1 MVCSSWFTIMEEIRR
16 ILDDALAYRVAKS
29 VRIRDKWLYGYSL
42 TTTALVM
49 FYIIVLKLGI
59 DKAYLE
65 YEPVSGSVKLEL
77 VGSSQGVNSLQEEYC
92 GNIKCRLC
100 DEHDVRYPNTDT
112 LTPLVTT
119 YVREARQRRV
129 CDRNA
134 TECPFRSPFQTI
146 LWDDYLVAGIQKFE
160 MRVSHVAQA
169 ATFFFQSQDPVFRGD
184 SRHMHGR
191 LVARKGDDVVQ
202 LKEFPANGQ
211 VDVITIGE
219 ILAAAGVDL
228 DDNVPG
234 HVRPIR
240 ETGTSIF
247 CHIRYFNDYTM
258 IAPARKIQ
266 YEYELM
272 AGPGVEAI
280 YEPVH
285 LGVAWTS
292 PVDVEER
299 MMLTRRGI
307 KLVWTQEGAIGRF
320 SLAAL
325 MVTLLIGL
333 LLHSMLH
340 RLGTIVA
347 LRFLPRRKVYRAAVE
362 DEIEDPAGQAQGTS
376 RYGLSPAPA
385 DRARFTD

>member
-1 MVCSSWFTIMEEIRR
+1 MEEISRA
-16 ILDDALAYRVAKS
+16 LEDALAYRIAKT
-29 VRIRDKWLYGYSL
+29 VRIRDKWLYGYSIAA
-42 TTTALVM
+42 TTLVL
-49 FYIIVLKLGI
+49 FYIVVLKLGV

-65 YEPVSGSVKLEL
+65 YEPVSGSVKLDL
-77 VGSSQGVNSLQEEYC
+77 VGSSQGVNALEEEYC
-92 GNIKCRLC
+92 RNIKCRLC

-129 CDRNA
+129 CGRNA
-134 TECPFRSPFQTI
+134 TECPFKSPFQTI

-169 ATFFFQSQDPVFRGD
+169 ATFFFQSQDPMFRGD
-184 SRHMHGR
+184 SRHMKGR
-191 LVARKGDDVVQ
+191 LVARKGNDVVS

-211 VDVITIGE
+211 ADIITIGE
-219 ILAAAGVDL
+219 ILAAAGLDL
-228 DDNVPG
+228 DDNIPG

-247 CHIRYFNDYTM
+247 CHIRYFNDYTI
-258 IAPARKIQ
+258 IAPSKHIE

-272 AGPGVEAI
+272 AGPGVESV

-299 MMLTRRGI
+299 MMLTRRGL

-325 MVTLLIGL
+325 MVTVLIGL
-333 LLHSMLH
+333 LLHAL
-340 RLGTIVA
+340 LLQVGNFIA
-347 LRFLPRRKVYRAAVE
+347 LRLLPRRKVYKMAVE
-362 DEIEDPAGQAQGTS
+362 EEVEDTGGGG
-376 RYGLSPAPA
+376 RFGLSPAGA
-385 DRARFTD
+385 TDRARFGDYHGEYGAIGDGD

>member
-1 MVCSSWFTIMEEIRR
+1 MRLVTHA
-16 ILDDALAYRVAKS
+16 LTPDAL
-29 VRIRDKWLYGYSL
+29 
-42 TTTALVM
+42 
-49 FYIIVLKLGI
+49 
-59 DKAYLE
+59 
-65 YEPVSGSVKLEL
+65 
-77 VGSSQGVNSLQEEYC
+77 
-92 GNIKCRLC
+92 
-100 DEHDVRYPNTDT
+100 
-112 LTPLVTT
+112 
-119 YVREARQRRV
+119 RQ
-129 CDRNA
+129 
-134 TECPFRSPFQTI
+134 I

-247 CHIRYFNDYTM
+247 CHIRYFNDYTVRPRESDRLVCIARMRMLADFLQLACETKRFFERVCRVALRARARGAQM

-266 YEYELM
+266 YEHELM

-385 DRARFTD
+385 DRARFTDYHGEYGAIGDGD